1 MKLYY
6 FSGACSLASNI
17 SVLSW
22 GRFVNIDLGEPAW
35 RGRQLGAVRGTDP
48 FAANIA
54 THMQP
59 FSERTQWL
67 PS

>member
-22 GRFVNIDLGEPAW
+22 GRFVNIDLGVMEAL
-35 RGRQLGAVRGTDP
+35 R
-48 FAANIA
+48 
-54 THMQP
+54 
-59 FSERTQWL
+59 SEGL
-67 PS
+67 LK